1 MKTDARS
8 EALRKAPLDSW
19 IALSDDESRVV
30 AHGATYAAVAS
41 ELDARG
47 DNSSVILKTP
57 AEWLPLAV

>member
-1 MKTDARS
+1 
-8 EALRKAPLDSW
+8 
-19 IALSDDESRVV
+19 VV